1 LKSKFG
7 LYTAISIVIA
17 NMIGTGIFTSLGFQV
32 LELKSGFALLFLWLL
47 GGISSLIGA
56 MAYAELGTSMPR
68 SGGEYH
74 FLSRIYHPALGFVS
88 GWVSFIVGF
97 AAPAAAAA
105 TALSAYLMAALD
117 MTPGEGFIH
126 AGHAISIAVIIVLS
140 LLHARSK
147 RAGAGFQNVMTSL
160 KIGVLVLFIL
170 IGLFYREGPSLDFEP
185 HPAAL
190 KEIISPAFAIAIFF
204 VSFAYSGWN
213 AAAYIIGEMD
223 RPGRNIPLSLIL
235 GTGTVT
241 LLYIGITYVF
251 LKVIPMGTMAG
262 KIEIGYLFGQEVLGV
277 NAGRIMGGLFSLM
290 LFSTVSS
297 LVITGPRV
305 TQVMG
310 EDYPAIKWFSATSRQ
325 DTPVRAIY
333 IQAGIAIVYL
343 VTSTFEQMITYIGFT
358 LNLMTL
364 LTVLGMMLN
373 RGKKTSG
380 IIPVYRIRPYP
391 LLPLIFLLIN
401 TWIMVYGLLFRPMES
416 IAGLITAAVGFG
428 VWYWLRQKTG
438 DQSQPP
444 VSRF

>member
-32 LELKSGFALLFLWLL
+32 LELKTGFALLFLWLL
-47 GGISSLIGA
+47 GGITSLIGA
-56 MAYAELGTSMPR
+56 MAYAELGTAMPR

-88 GWVSFIVGF
+88 GWISFIVGF

-105 TALSAYLMAALD
+105 TALSAYLMAALGIH
-117 MTPGEGFIH
+117 PGEGLLN
-126 AGHAISIAVIIVLS
+126 AGQLTSILVILLLS
-140 LLHARSK
+140 LLHARAK
-147 RAGAGFQNVMTSL
+147 EAGAGFQNIMTSL
-160 KIGVLVLFIL
+160 KILVLVGFIGV
-170 IGLFYREGPSLDFEP
+170 GLLYDTGQSLDFNP
-185 HPAAL
+185 HTTAL
-190 KEIISPAFAIAIFF
+190 REIVTPAFAVAIFF

-235 GTGTVT
+235 GTLLVT

-251 LKVIPMGTMAG
+251 LKVIPLGTMAG
-262 KIEIGYLFGQEVLGV
+262 KIEIGFLFGQEVLGIQ
-277 NAGRIMGGLFSLM
+277 AGRVMGLLFSLL

-310 EDYPAIKWFSATSRQ
+310 EDYPGLRWFSHTSRQ
-325 DTPVRAIY
+325 DTPARAIY
-333 IQAGIAIVYL
+333 IQAAIAVVYL

-364 LTVLGMMLN
+364 LTVLGMMLYRN
-373 RGKKTSG
+373 RQQSG
-380 IIPVYRIRPYP
+380 AVPVYRVKPYP
-391 LLPLIFLLIN
+391 LLPLIFLVVN
-401 TWIMVYGLLFRPMES
+401 TWIMVYGLLYRPVES
-416 IAGLITAAVGFG
+416 LAGLVTAGLGLGAWF
-428 VWYWLRQKTG
+428 WLKHRTRQSG
-438 DQSQPP
+438 
-444 VSRF
+444 

>member
-1 LKSKFG
+1 LKNKFG

-32 LELKSGFALLFLWLL
+32 LELESGFALLFLWLL

-56 MAYAELGTSMPR
+56 MAYAELGTAMPR

-74 FLSRIYHPALGFVS
+74 FLSKTYHPALGFVS
-88 GWVSFIVGF
+88 GWISFIVGF

-117 MTPGEGFIH
+117 ISSGEGLLH
-126 AGHAISIAVIIVLS
+126 AGQLISIAVILLLS

-147 RAGAGFQNVMTSL
+147 RAGAGFQNIMTSL

-170 IGLFYREGPSLDFEP
+170 IGLFYQGGPSPDFTP

-241 LLYIGITYVF
+241 ILYIGITYVF
-251 LKVIPMGTMAG
+251 LKVIPLGTMAG

-277 NAGRIMGGLFSLM
+277 NAGRIMGGLFSLL

-310 EDYPAIKWFSATSRQ
+310 EDYPAIRWVSATSRQ
-325 DTPVRAIY
+325 DTPARAIY
-333 IQAGIAIVYL
+333 IQAGIAIIYL
-343 VTSTFEQMITYIGFT
+343 MSSTFEQMITYIGFT

-364 LTVLGMMLN
+364 LTVLGMMMN
-373 RGKKTSG
+373 RRRQPSG
-380 IIPVYRIRPYP
+380 TLPVYRIRPYP
-391 LLPLIFLLIN
+391 LLPVIFLLIN
-401 TWIMVYGLLFRPMES
+401 TWILLYGLLYRPVES
-416 IAGLITAAVGFG
+416 IAGLITAVLGLGAWFWLKQKVGKQTAF
-428 VWYWLRQKTG
+428 
-438 DQSQPP
+438 
-444 VSRF
+444 

>member
-1 LKSKFG
+1 M
-7 LYTAISIVIA
+7 IA

-32 LELKSGFALLFLWLL
+32 LELRTGFALLFLWLL

-74 FLSRIYHPALGFVS
+74 FLSRIYHPALGFIS
-88 GWVSFIVGF
+88 GWISFIVGF

-105 TALSAYLMAALD
+105 TALSAYGMAALGIS
-117 MTPGEGFIH
+117 PGEGLLN
-126 AGHAISIAVIIVLS
+126 AGQITSILVITLLS
-140 LLHARSK
+140 LLHARYK
-147 RAGAGFQNVMTSL
+147 RAGASFQNIMTSI
-160 KIGVLVLFIL
+160 KIGVLLLFIIAGIL
-170 IGLFYREGPSLDFEP
+170 SRTGQSLDFSP
-185 HPAAL
+185 NAASL

-235 GTGTVT
+235 GTLLVT
-241 LLYIGITYVF
+241 ALYMGITFVF

-262 KIEIGYLFGQEVLGV
+262 EIEIGFIFGRELLGID
-277 NAGRIMGGLFSLM
+277 AGRIMGLLFSLL

-310 EDYPAIKWFSATSRQ
+310 EDYPGIRWFSHTSIF
-325 DTPVRAIY
+325 DTPARAIY
-333 IQAGIAIVYL
+333 IQAGMAIIYL
-343 VTSTFEQMITYIGFT
+343 LTSTFEQMITYIGFT

-373 RGKKTSG
+373 RRNLSPGKAS
-380 IIPVYRIRPYP
+380 IYRVRPYP
-391 LLPLIFLLIN
+391 LLPIIFLLIN
-401 TWIMVYGLLFRPMES
+401 TWILVYGLIYRPVES
-416 IAGLITAAVGFG
+416 IAGIITAVLGLLAWF
-428 VWYWLRQKTG
+428 WLKNKN
-438 DQSQPP
+438 QP
-444 VSRF
+444 RFTS